1 MLRSLRSV
9 AVLTGVLAAAACA
22 GEDVPG
28 TRVTTSMLEGGEA
41 SYGRACAPCHGVSG
55 RGDGPAAVA
64 MKPRDHT
71 DAEVMEGLTDA
82 DIARVIQN
90 GGASQGMPYM
100 PAQPNFRGEELLQLV
115 AYVRSLHR
123 DEVGR
128 LQIEAGD
135 WR

>member
-1 MLRSLRSV
+1 MIPR
-9 AVLTGVLAAAACA
+9 ATVLTIGLLTLGACA
-22 GEDVPG
+22 GDTQPG
-28 TRVTTSMLEGGEA
+28 KRVTAAMLEAGRANYE
-41 SYGRACAPCHGVSG
+41 RACAPCHGISG

-64 MKPRDHT
+64 MKPRNHT
-71 DAEVMEGLTDA
+71 DPEVMEKLADA

-123 DEVGR
+123 DEVSR
-128 LQIEAGD
+128 LEIEAGD